1 MSEAIA
7 DPRASFWIASRL
19 QSSLTAQVLLIAL
32 ATRMLLFLVSWI
44 GLRIL
49 DRLPYYPG
57 QVPDSFL
64 PDAPWIA
71 GWARWDTAHYVA
83 VALLGYGAEESPS
96 HNGGLGFFPVY
107 PRLMRSVAWLAPG
120 PITEGQLAAAAVLI
134 SNVAFLVAVPMFA
147 DIVSRRTNDDV
158 ARTATL
164 LLCISPFSYF
174 FMAGYSESIFLLMIV
189 ASFWFADRDQW
200 WAAAIASAL
209 ATATRL
215 VGLALPP
222 ALLLLAWQKRR
233 PLRDLATIAMI
244 APIGILIWF
253 GITWYRFGDLFAYFT
268 AQENWG
274 GWNEHVRFYAQLFVT
289 DPREALFGDPRHL
302 MIVLNVVLAVIW
314 LATLPWVWK
323 RLDPGI
329 ALLTTLLVVL
339 QGAMTWVSLGRYLLP
354 AIGAFIAFAWLLE
367 RPAWRGWPR
376 DVVIITCA
384 LTVSFLTVLFS
395 HGFWAI

>member
-1 MSEAIA
+1 MSEAPA
-7 DPRASFWIASRL
+7 TTPSVGFMNRL
-19 QSSLTAQVLLIAL
+19 HASLTAQVLLIAL
-32 ATRMLLFLVSWI
+32 VTRFLLFLVSWI
-44 GLRIL
+44 GLRIF

-64 PDAPWIA
+64 PDAAWID

-83 VALLGYGAEESPS
+83 IAFFGYGAEESPS
-96 HNGGLGFFPVY
+96 HNGGLGFFPIY
-107 PRLMRSVAWLAPG
+107 PMLMRGVAWFAPG

-134 SNVAFLVAVPMFA
+134 SNVAFLIAVPMFA
-147 DIVSRRTNDDV
+147 SIVARRATIDI

-174 FMAGYSESIFLLMIV
+174 FMAGYSESLFLLMV
-189 ASFWFADRDQW
+189 AASFWFADRDQW

-222 ALLLLAWQKRR
+222 ALLLLAWRKRR
-233 PLRDLATIAMI
+233 SIRDLVTICLI
-244 APIGILIWF
+244 APIGIVIWF
-253 GITWYRFGDLFAYFT
+253 AITWYRFNDFFAYFT

-274 GWNEHVRFYAQLFVT
+274 GWKEHVWFYLRLFLT

-302 MIVLNVVLAVIW
+302 VIVLNVALAALW
-314 LATLPWVWK
+314 LATLPWVWR

-329 ALLTTLLVVL
+329 ALLTTLLIVL
-339 QGAMTWVSLGRYLLP
+339 QGTMTWVSLGRYLLP

-376 DVVIITCA
+376 DLVIVTCA

-395 HGFWAI
+395 HGFWSI